1 MGNIALDSPTRVM
14 PGIHTLPHT
23 HTYTHIDVCAGKRAK
38 TKPEISYVAGQK

>member
-23 HTYTHIDVCAGKRAK
+23 HTHIDVCAGKRAK